1 MADQPS
7 YTERQERRSATLQRI
22 ANAILQGDVDKAL
35 QNTYTAIRDYMRERG
50 IPTTRFQLS
59 QLNKALNEIITSQ
72 LTEGFEPV
80 TEQFE
85 EVAVKEAGFAFA
97 SLAASG
103 APLVEKLRE
112 TGEAKVLRYVRESS
126 MTLVSGQREQAG
138 TWQDFV
144 NDYTDSQ
151 SRAIQNLI
159 RSEWNR
165 GFEAGTIPTVNQL
178 SRRVRSYLDTN
189 SKNQAEALVRTG
201 IVHYSNQANN
211 AFRDDNLDVISKEYP
226 IVMWDNRTSDTC
238 ISISARYG
246 VKGWPVGKSPIGYPP
261 YHYNCRTRIGY
272 MTKGQKEPFGDRV
285 ALGGQSGEA
294 AEEAFEGR
302 KDRLRTASQVR
313 FRGRRDL
320 DVFKPEQI
328 DAAKPIAKW
337 LLSQPDWFI
346 MDTLGKK
353 KGQAFIRGELDLAK
367 LTDRDLKP
375 LNTSQLGID

>member
-1 MADQPS
+1 MADDVS
-7 YTERQERRSATLQRI
+7 YTERQERRSVTLQRI
-22 ANAILQGDVDKAL
+22 ANAILQDDVDKAL
-35 QNTYTAIRDYMRERG
+35 TNTYTAIRDYMADRG

-59 QLNKALNEIITSQ
+59 QLNKALNEIITDQ

-85 EVAVKEAGFAFA
+85 EVAVKEAGFAYS
-97 SLAASG
+97 SLVASG
-103 APLVEKLRE
+103 APLVENLRE
-112 TGEAKVLRYVRESS
+112 TGESKVLRYVRESS
-126 MTLVSGQREQAG
+126 MTLVSGKREQAG

-144 NDYTDSQ
+144 NEYADSQ

-165 GFEAGTIPTVNQL
+165 GFESGTIPTVNQL
-178 SRRVRSYLDTN
+178 SRRVKGYLDSS
-189 SKNQAEALVRTG
+189 SKAQAEALVRTG
-201 IVHYSNQANN
+201 INHYSNRASE
-211 AFRDDNLDVISKEYP
+211 AFAIDNSDVIDR
-226 IVMWDNRTSDTC
+226 IVPLVTFDNRTSDIC
-238 ISISARYG
+238 ISIAARY
-246 VKGWPVGKSPIGYPP
+246 VPKGYPVDNRP
-261 YHYNCRTRIGY
+261 VKFPAHYNCRTREIF

-337 LLSQPDWFI
+337 LMSQPDWFI

-353 KGQAFIRGELDLAK
+353 KGQAFIRGELDLSK

-375 LNTSQLGID
+375 KSLESLGID